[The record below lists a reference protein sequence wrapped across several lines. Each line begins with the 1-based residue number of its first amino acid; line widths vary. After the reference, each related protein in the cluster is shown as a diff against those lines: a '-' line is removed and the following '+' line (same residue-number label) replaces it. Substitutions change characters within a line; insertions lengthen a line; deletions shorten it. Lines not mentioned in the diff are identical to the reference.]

1 MLIQNTE
8 FLPTQGR
15 ALDIA
20 CGSGANALFLAD
32 LGMQVD
38 AWDISDVVVSHLENR
53 HPGLHPK
60 ALDIT
65 AAAIENSSYDLVL
78 TCHYLDPSL
87 ANAIVS
93 ATNPGGLI
101 IYQTFTAGKKADIG
115 PSNPDFLL
123 KPGQL
128 ESFVA
133 GCRILKSE
141 DGTDILDKG
150 NPMAGRAYIIAQ
162 KPMDQ

>member
-1 MLIQNTE
+1 M
-8 FLPTQGR
+8 
-15 ALDIA
+15 DIA
-20 CGSGANALFLAD
+20 CGSGANALYLAERG
-32 LGMQVD
+32 LHVD

-53 HPGLHPK
+53 HPRLYPR

-65 AAAIENSSYDLVL
+65 AAAIENSRYDLIL

-87 ANAIVS
+87 AKAIVR
-93 ATNPGGLI
+93 ATHPGGLI

-115 PSNPDFLL
+115 PRNPDFLL

-128 ESFVA
+128 ESFVS
-133 GCRILKSE
+133 GCRVLRFE
-141 DGTDILDKG
+141 DGTDIVDQG

-162 KPMDQ
+162 KNIDQ